1 MVADFSG
8 HSLPSQDRVG
18 FFSFARRTAFTGLG
32 AQGPNQEPPMRI
44 RPIAIS
50 AAFAIGFAT
59 LPLSTAEA
67 QSNTPQYYSPQYY
80 PVCSPFPLEWPFCV
94 AGAVLD
100 IAATIVTTPIRLL
113 TGAPPFGYYGA
124 PYAPPPYPPPPY
136 YAPGYYAPPN
146 SSGPR

>member
-1 MVADFSG
+1 
-8 HSLPSQDRVG
+8 
-18 FFSFARRTAFTGLG
+18 
-32 AQGPNQEPPMRI
+32 MRI

-50 AAFAIGFAT
+50 AAFAIGLAT

-67 QSNTPQYYSPQYY
+67 QSNTPQYYPPQYY

-124 PYAPPPYPPPPY
+124 PYPPPPYPPPPY
-136 YAPGYYAPPN
+136 YAPGYYSPPN